1 MSRLLAVNVRVVS
14 RRAQHLAD
22 RRPLFF
28 ARFTLEPGCHI
39 YGAPLPERYTATSI
53 EFGGPAVAHR
63 DVTWPE
69 PEMVE
74 FAVLKEI
81 LPVYSGW
88 FEIQG
93 TLLFKFPLPEGEL
106 ILSGYLRF
114 HACSQTVCEPPQ
126 TVTCALPL
134 TLKPF

>member
-1 MSRLLAVNVRVVS
+1 MK
-14 RRAQHLAD
+14 
-22 RRPLFF
+22 
-28 ARFTLEPGCHI
+28 PGCHI

-53 EFGGPAVAHR
+53 EFEGPAVAHQ

-74 FAVLKEI
+74 FPVLKEI
-81 LPVYSGW
+81 PPVYSGW

-114 HACSQTVCEPPQ
+114 QACSQTVCEPPQ

-134 TLKPF
+134 TLLPFLISERDRELLERKASKS